1 MSASKIDERNYH
13 NLFLEDSRKILFT
26 GTLDSVQQQSKVQ
39 AKLFKWYLDAEFDE
53 KLKLKMVYM
62 LNLVIWNKKNLEKK

>member
-1 MSASKIDERNYH
+1 MSASKIDELDYH
-13 NLFLEDSRKILFT
+13 TLFLEDSRKILFT

-39 AKLFKWYLDAEFDE
+39 AKLFKWYQDAVLDE

-62 LNLVIWNKKNLEKK
+62 LNLVICNKKNLEKI